1 MSNYK
6 ISYDDFADVLYIVVK
21 KAKATTTIMDDNFI
35 AIRKI
40 GNDICG
46 VTIDG
51 YKDRHEDH
59 TWKNSHITKYLP
71 ELDLSELP
79 SV

>member
-6 ISYDDFADVLYIVVK
+6 ISYDVFADVLYIVVR

-51 YKDRHEDH
+51 YKDRHDDH
-59 TWKNSHITKYLP
+59 TWNNSHITKYLP

-79 SV
+79 PI